1 MNNLDILFNT
11 LMKDTKKQRENSVV
25 SKINKFTST
34 QPKKD
39 YDKEL
44 ILSKP
49 VSTKMETAS
58 SEYVWESFE

>member
-1 MNNLDILFNT
+1 MNNLDILFDT

-34 QPKKD
+34 QPKKN
-39 YDKEL
+39 KEL
-44 ILSKP
+44 VLSKP